1 MIASIVY
8 CIQTLQLD
16 PSAMRDRLAITSDH
30 PLAKLDD
37 RSLRWM
43 LILGVTLAVVEG
55 VVCGIVGILCLKQ
68 RRAGLVAGIVV
79 SVLRLGIALLG
90 VLLGIV
96 VMIADSL
103 GSEGKPS
110 QSGGFFSLAAS
121 IVTIPI
127 LVATIVLLF
136 IALRRA
142 KKIPPRLPALNQI
155 I

>member
-1 MIASIVY
+1 
-8 CIQTLQLD
+8 
-16 PSAMRDRLAITSDH
+16 MRDRLAITSDH

>member
-1 MIASIVY
+1 
-8 CIQTLQLD
+8 
-16 PSAMRDRLAITSDH
+16 MRDRLAITSDH

-142 KKIPPRLPALNQI
+142 KKIPPRLPVLNQI
-155 I
+155 N